1 MVALTGVFFDTS
13 VLLAGTIDMGDASR
27 APFRL
32 LDAVAEGEIERPLT
46 AWHCCLELYSVSTRL
61 PAEYRLR
68 PEVALRVVRDEVVAR
83 FHVHGLPDTSRESF
97 LASLTTDGVVG
108 GRIYDAH
115 IGEIARLAGATTIV
129 TDNRRHFS
137 TVLRHGIAVVTSAE
151 MALELPDGDE

>member
-1 MVALTGVFFDTS
+1 MAALTDVFFDTS

-46 AWHCCLELYSVSTRL
+46 AWHCCLELYSVATRL

-68 PEVALRVVRDEVVAR
+68 PEVALQVVKDEVVER
-83 FHVHGLPDTSRESF
+83 FEVHGLPDASREPF
-97 LASLTTDGVVG
+97 LTSLAADGVVG

-115 IGEIARLAGATTIV
+115 IGEIARLAGSRTVV
-129 TDNRRHFS
+129 TDNRRHFTS
-137 TVLRHGIAVVTSAE
+137 LLRHGVAVLTSS
-151 MALELPDGDE
+151 ELAGHL